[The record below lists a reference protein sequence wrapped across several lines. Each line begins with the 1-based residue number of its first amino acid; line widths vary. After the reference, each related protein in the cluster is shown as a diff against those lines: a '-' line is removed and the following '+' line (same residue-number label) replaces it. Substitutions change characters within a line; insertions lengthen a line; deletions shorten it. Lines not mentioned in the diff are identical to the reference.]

1 MLARMENRPRIV
13 RSLVFS
19 VAHDEDKI
27 MQLADMGMDA
37 ICLDMEDLT
46 PSPYKE
52 DARRVVPAVAA
63 KLAARGIIVFARTN
77 GMADGMAGADLDAIL
92 STDMHCVSLPKATR
106 ADEVIEYAELVAAAE
121 ARKGLPLGYT
131 LVRPVVETA
140 MGVKNA
146 YEIAAASPRVAYMG
160 GVSGGM
166 WGDLGASL
174 GYTPMPDGK
183 ETLYLRSKVLVDVRS
198 AGVPFPIGGGGMF
211 RKDVDGYRE
220 FAVENKGLGYN
231 GMHVAGTPELINVV
245 NDVFTPTKEQIDEWL
260 SLMPIVD
267 AAERDGFTTFFVG
280 DRLFDLAGAVR
291 AREQL
296 DLARRL
302 GLID

>member
-1 MLARMENRPRIV
+1 MFARMENPPRIV
-13 RSLVFS
+13 RTLVFS

-27 MQLADMGMDA
+27 MQLADKGMDA

-46 PSPYKE
+46 PGPFKE
-52 DARRVVPAVAA
+52 QARRVVPAVAA
-63 KLAARGIIVFARTN
+63 KLVQRGLVVFVRTN
-77 GMADGMAGADLDAIL
+77 GLANGAAADLDAVV
-92 STDMHCVSLPKATR
+92 STDVHCASLPKAEH
-106 ADEVIEYAELVAAAE
+106 ASEVIEFDALLTKAES
-121 ARKGLPLGYT
+121 RNGLPRGHT
-131 LVRPVVETA
+131 LLRPVIETA

-183 ETLYLRSKVLVDVRS
+183 ETLYLRSKVLVDVR
-198 AGVPFPIGGGGMF
+198 AAKVPFPIGGGGMF
-211 RKDVDGYRE
+211 RKDVEGYRE
-220 FAVENKGLGYN
+220 FAVENKGLGYD
-231 GMHVAGTPELINVV
+231 GMHVATAAPIIAAV
-245 NDVFTPTKEQIDEWL
+245 NEVFTPTRAQIDELL
-260 SLMPIVD
+260 SLMPYVD
-267 AAERDGFTTFFVG
+267 AAERDGYTTFMVG

>member
-1 MLARMENRPRIV
+1 MENRPRIV

-19 VAHDEDKI
+19 VAHDADKI
-27 MQLADMGMDA
+27 MQLAEMGMDA

-63 KLAARGIIVFARTN
+63 KLVAQGIVVFARTN
-77 GMADGMAGADLDAIL
+77 GMADGMAGADLEAII

-106 ADEVIEYAELVAAAE
+106 AEEMIEYAALVTAAE

-131 LVRPVVETA
+131 LVRPVIETA

-183 ETLYLRSKVLVDVRS
+183 ETLYLRSKVLVDVRA

-231 GMHVAGTPELINVV
+231 GMHVAGVAELIAAV

>member
-1 MLARMENRPRIV
+1 MFAPVENRPRIV
-13 RSLVFS
+13 RTLVFS

-27 MQLADMGMDA
+27 MQLADKGMDA

-46 PSPYKE
+46 PAPFKE
-52 DARRVVPAVAA
+52 QARRVVPSVATR
-63 KLAARGIIVFARTN
+63 LVQRGVTVFVRTN
-77 GMADGMAGADLDAIL
+77 GLNEGAAADLDAIVSPDL
-92 STDMHCVSLPKATR
+92 HCASLPKAEQ
-106 ADEVIEYAELVAAAE
+106 AEEVIEFDALLNKAEI
-121 ARKGLPLGYT
+121 RKGLPRGYT
-131 LVRPVVETA
+131 LLRPVIETA

-146 YEIAAASPRVAYMG
+146 YEIASASPRVAYMG
-160 GVSGGM
+160 GVSGSM

-198 AGVPFPIGGGGMF
+198 ARVPFPIGGGGTF
-211 RKDVDGYRE
+211 RKDVDGYRD

-231 GMHVAGTPELINVV
+231 GMHVAASAPLIAAV
-245 NDVFTPTKEQIDEWL
+245 NDVFTPTREQINELL
-260 SLMPIVD
+260 SLMPFVE
-267 AAERDGFTTFFVG
+267 AAERDGYTTFMVG